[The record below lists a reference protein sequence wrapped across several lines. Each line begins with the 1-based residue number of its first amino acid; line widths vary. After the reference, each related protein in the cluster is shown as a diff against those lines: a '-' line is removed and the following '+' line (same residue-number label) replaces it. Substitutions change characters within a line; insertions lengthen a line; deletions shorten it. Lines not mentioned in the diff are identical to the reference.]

1 MKGALV
7 NVSFLDANLNPIHH
21 NPSST
26 LSNKTKTSDGAGG
39 GEDGEDDFLNLESE
53 FNYQTSN
60 SIADNFGGG
69 GAGGVAGA
77 DQGTNS
83 SSSPSNTPT
92 INSTF
97 VNPFANT
104 PPPPPPPSANLV
116 ELEAKVP
123 HKTKS

>member
-1 MKGALV
+1 M
-7 NVSFLDANLNPIHH
+7 
-21 NPSST
+21 
-26 LSNKTKTSDGAGG
+26 SNKAKTSDGVGG

-92 INSTF
+92 ITSTF